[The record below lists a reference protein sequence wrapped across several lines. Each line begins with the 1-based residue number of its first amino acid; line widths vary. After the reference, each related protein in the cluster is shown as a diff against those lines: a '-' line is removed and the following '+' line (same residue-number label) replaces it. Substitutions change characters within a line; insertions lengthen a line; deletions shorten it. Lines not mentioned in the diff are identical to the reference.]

1 MAYLISVIVTNFNGE
16 YDIPNL
22 INSMQRQTI
31 GFENIEFVI
40 ADDKSTDNSREVL
53 KEFSEKFNNI
63 RPVFLEKNSKTPG
76 KPRNMGLKEAS
87 ADYIMFCDQD
97 DFYKNDFCEVMY
109 KEISTKNVDL
119 VSSRFTVCEN
129 GKEILNNN
137 FLSKYDNNIEIKNIS
152 EFPEIVYTQANLPVW
167 NKIYKKEFLFENKI
181 EFVENHWGE
190 DYLFSMECFLKAQG
204 IIILTQYSG
213 YNYFVYD
220 DSQSH
225 KSISK
230 DDFLNNCLKPL
241 DIAKNLL
248 IEYNFDYINVVAE
261 FMVVWFEKI
270 IKSDLSSDDLDEIY
284 DQFKN
289 WLREYR
295 LTTKL
300 VNLPLYLNIVINIFV
315 KLVSINKIFF
325 KIAKKLF

>member
-1 MAYLISVIVTNFNGE
+1 M
-16 YDIPNL
+16 
-22 INSMQRQTI
+22 
-31 GFENIEFVI
+31 
-40 ADDKSTDNSREVL
+40 
-53 KEFSEKFNNI
+53 
-63 RPVFLEKNSKTPG
+63 FLYVVG
-76 KPRNMGLKEAS
+76 H
-87 ADYIMFCDQD
+87 YI
-97 DFYKNDFCEVMY
+97 
-109 KEISTKNVDL
+109 L
-119 VSSRFTVCEN
+119 
-129 GKEILNNN
+129 
-137 FLSKYDNNIEIKNIS
+137 
-152 EFPEIVYTQANLPVW
+152 LP
-167 NKIYKKEFLFENKI
+167 L
-181 EFVENHWGE
+181 
-190 DYLFSMECFLKAQG
+190 
-204 IIILTQYSG
+204 
-213 YNYFVYD
+213 
-220 DSQSH
+220 
-225 KSISK
+225 
-230 DDFLNNCLKPL
+230 LNNCLKPL